1 MRVILLGPPGAGKGT
16 QAQFICNE
24 LGIPQISTGN
34 MLRSAIE
41 AGNEIGL
48 QAKAVM
54 DAGKLVSDDI
64 IIALVKD
71 RITQPDCSKGFLFD
85 GFPRTIPQAEAVTA
99 AEITIDHVIN
109 IDVDDEEVVKRLSGR
124 WIHLSSGRTYHTIY
138 HPPKVLGKDD
148 VTGEDLVQRDD
159 DKEST
164 VRSRLSV
171 YHQQTKPLID
181 YYQRLS
187 HKTYKPIYTRIDG
200 AQDVNSVKQALLNI
214 LK

>member
-16 QAQFICNE
+16 QAQFICSE

-34 MLRSAIE
+34 MLRTAIE

-71 RITQPDCSKGFLFD
+71 RIAQPDCSNGFLFD
-85 GFPRTIPQAEAVTA
+85 GFPRTIPQAEAITA
-99 AEITIDHVIN
+99 ADIAIDQVIN

-138 HPPKVLGKDD
+138 HPPKNSGKDD
-148 VTGEDLVQRDD
+148 LTGEDLVQRED
-159 DKEST
+159 DKEGT
-164 VRSRLSV
+164 VRSRLGV

-187 HKTYKPIYTRIDG
+187 HKTHKPIYTRIDG
-200 AQDVNSVKQALLNI
+200 TQDVAGVKRDILAVLN
-214 LK
+214 